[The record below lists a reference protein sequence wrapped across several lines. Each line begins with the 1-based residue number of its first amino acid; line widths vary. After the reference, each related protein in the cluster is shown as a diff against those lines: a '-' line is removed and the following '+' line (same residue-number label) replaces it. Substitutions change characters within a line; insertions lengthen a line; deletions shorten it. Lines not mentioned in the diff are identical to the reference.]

1 MTTALYQITEEDLTA
16 LEQHLP
22 QIMSVT
28 MMSCNDPMVRK
39 QWERV
44 KEIVS
49 NIRWNYG
56 PPSQIKEFE
65 L

>member
-1 MTTALYQITEEDLTA
+1 
-16 LEQHLP
+16 
-22 QIMSVT
+22 
-28 MMSCNDPMVRK
+28 MVRK